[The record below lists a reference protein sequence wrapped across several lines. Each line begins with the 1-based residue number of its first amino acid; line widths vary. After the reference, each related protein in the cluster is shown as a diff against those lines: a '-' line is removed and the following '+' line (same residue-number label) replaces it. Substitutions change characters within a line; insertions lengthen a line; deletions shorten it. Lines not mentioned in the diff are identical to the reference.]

1 LRGRII
7 MARRFLAF
15 AALAALTACS
25 QDGPGRA
32 AIVDRCVAG
41 GETPEICKCLADS
54 SSQKLDDD
62 MFELVI
68 LGAQGE
74 QAKTDQRLKEMS
86 PERQTRFTLSMREI
100 VRGCGAQGYLA
111 GS

>member
-1 LRGRII
+1 
-7 MARRFLAF
+7 MARWIIAGFAI
-15 AALAALTACS
+15 AALSACS

-41 GETPEICKCLADS
+41 GETPEICRCLADS
-54 SSQKLDDD
+54 SSRKLDDE

-74 QAKTDQRLKEMS
+74 EQKTDERMKQMS
-86 PERQTRFTLSMREI
+86 PERQAQFTSAMQQI
-100 VRGCGAQGYLA
+100 IHGCGAQGYLA